1 MADIIFPDGTLLKDL
16 VGNRN
21 VYSSDPATSVGAGE
35 IIYQST
41 AATLKVN
48 TQTVDP
54 TTNPIWTSVGGGGVT
69 DHGALTGLTD
79 DDHTHYYNSVR
90 HTKAIHD
97 SLALDHGSLSGLSD
111 DDHTQYLLVNGSRA
125 LTGDL
130 TFNKSA
136 PSIIF
141 DTNDSLDYDKTSNAF
156 DFSIGGASKLY
167 LSATDL
173 IAKTNIA
180 FLKTDPVLQFD
191 SYDYF
196 KYISA
201 SNALQLFIAS
211 TIEYEFTASAL
222 DLKNNSL
229 NNANIPGTDNVL
241 FILDQD
247 NAGAGVSSSLRFNR
261 GSTDGDAAIWWDE
274 TDDEFQFESDV
285 GVTLGNI
292 KVANIAANK
301 VVTGDHGTAATDEV
315 VNVCYGT
322 SATPPAANTT
332 TEGALYIQYTA

>member
-21 VYSSDPATSVGAGE
+21 VFSSDPATSVGAGE
-35 IIYQST
+35 IIYQTT

-48 TQTVDP
+48 TQTVNP

-79 DDHTHYYNSVR
+79 DDHT
-90 HTKAIHD
+90 
-97 SLALDHGSLSGLSD
+97 
-111 DDHTQYLLVNGSRA
+111 QYLLVNGSRS

-141 DTNDSLDYDKTSNAF
+141 DTNDFIDYDKTSNAF

-173 IAKTNIA
+173 IAQTNIA

-229 NNANIPGTDNVL
+229 NNANIAGTNAAT
-241 FILDQD
+241 FKINQD
-247 NAGAGVSSSLRFNR
+247 NAGVEASAIEFDR
-261 GSTDGDAAIWWDE
+261 GSEATAARIHWSEANDRF
-274 TDDEFQFESDV
+274 TFEE
-285 GVTLGNI
+285 
-292 KVANIAANK
+292 
-301 VVTGDHGTAATDEV
+301 VTGSTLAEVRTKQLDVQDQINLDDTVGTVMIKKNDSTGDMELQVASGDSIVFKAV
-315 VNVCYGT
+315 
-322 SATPPAANTT
+322 
-332 TEGALYIQYTA
+332 